1 MPDFPSY
8 DYEDEDEADED
19 EHADADGDADEFQNL
34 DTDTLRH
41 ARMVVAS
48 GRGPADPLT
57 ESGAALDP
65 REYLTASDIPVSDDG
80 ALARARHGAD
90 SDPSVGVYVG
100 EQGFL
105 RTVGD
110 DYLLQRDGD
119 WTLYVPDEWQL
130 VDDGGGA

>member
-1 MPDFPSY
+1 MPNFPAY
-8 DYEDEDEADED
+8 DGGDEEDEGDEDEFR
-19 EHADADGDADEFQNL
+19 GL
-34 DTDTLRH
+34 DVGTLRISGVEAGM
-41 ARMVVAS
+41 ARE
-48 GRGPADPLT
+48 PADPLT
-57 ESGAALDP
+57 ESGADLDP
-65 REYLTASDIPVSDDG
+65 RKYLTASDIPASHDG

-90 SDPSVGVYVG
+90 SDPSVGVYVC

-130 VDDGGGA
+130 VDYGGDA